1 MSGSIPRF
9 HQKFFIG
16 ALLTNFLWLDKI
28 FTNFYNN
35 SRIGQKVHDTLS
47 EWRRLDNKETKPL
60 YRLNKD
66 FMKNNRKN
74 KGKVR
79 FQKIPFFQLFNYFK
93 F

>member
-35 SRIGQKVHDTLS
+35 SRIGQKVRDSLWLHKP
-47 EWRRLDNKETKPL
+47 EWRRLDNKETEPL
-60 YRLNKD
+60 YRLNND
-66 FMKNNRKN
+66 FMKNNR
-74 KGKVR
+74 
-79 FQKIPFFQLFNYFK
+79 I
-93 F
+93 